1 MLDSAALLAAWEA
14 GRVLHPL
21 DRALA
26 VLAAADPGARRG
38 TLAALPLAERDR
50 RLLAL
55 RAQEGGELAVYVE
68 CPGCAERLELSL
80 NADQLVPGEEIP
92 PGAAWEARGGGVAMR
107 FRLPDS
113 RDMAAAAACA
123 SVDDARRLLAA
134 RCVAE
139 AADAGGAAVDELPD
153 EALDALAARMEE
165 VAPGTDVSLA
175 LACPA
180 CGTAWEAPLDVP
192 GFVWTEVGA
201 RARRLLREVAALA
214 RAYHWSEAEILALP
228 APRRRAYLELAEA

>member
-1 MLDSAALLAAWEA
+1 MPTLDSAALLAAWEA

-26 VLAAADPGARRG
+26 LLAAADPGARRG

-55 RAQEGGELAVYVE
+55 RASECGELAVYVE

-80 NADQLVPGEEIP
+80 DADQLVPADELA
-92 PGAAWEARGGGVAMR
+92 PGATWEAHGGGASMT

-113 RDMAAAAACA
+113 RDLAAAAACA
-123 SVDDARRLLAA
+123 DVDDARRLLAA
-134 RCVAE
+134 RCVVEVTGA
-139 AADAGGAAVDELPD
+139 AADALPD
-153 EALDALAARMEE
+153 EALDALAARMDE
-165 VAPGTDVSLA
+165 VAPGTDVSLG

-180 CGTAWEAPLDVP
+180 CSTAWEAPLDVP

-201 RARRLLREVAALA
+201 RARRLLREVHALA

-228 APRRRAYLELAEA
+228 PARRRAYLEMAEA